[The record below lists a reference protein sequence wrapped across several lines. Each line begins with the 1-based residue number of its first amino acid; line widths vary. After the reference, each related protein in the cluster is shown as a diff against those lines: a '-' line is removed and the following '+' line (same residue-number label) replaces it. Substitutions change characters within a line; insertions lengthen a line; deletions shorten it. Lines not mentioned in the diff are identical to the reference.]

1 MLLVSP
7 LFTRFDQKPT
17 QSAAFRTGPG
27 LPNPSCTVN
36 LILVYMACF
45 YCYQHQFYCNRSSN
59 PALLLTPK
67 GRQHMLQMW
76 FSRYHQIHCCLKS
89 LNCVSQKWN
98 PGGWWYTSFARVLML
113 MLLKWQGWQKWVF
126 TNLPPPPPSH
136 KILHHKK
143 WLNCAKFWK
152 LGGIGGSCA
161 LKVIFHCNIC
171 HVKVEQRLKLQ

>member
-1 MLLVSP
+1 MLYKLKINFFLNSKNVHQTKIFFEKRFFNQTTAVGMLLVSP

-89 LNCVSQKWN
+89 LNCVSQK
-98 PGGWWYTSFARVLML
+98 
-113 MLLKWQGWQKWVF
+113 
-126 TNLPPPPPSH
+126 
-136 KILHHKK
+136 
-143 WLNCAKFWK
+143 
-152 LGGIGGSCA
+152 
-161 LKVIFHCNIC
+161 
-171 HVKVEQRLKLQ
+171 